1 MQTTRPDSLTQLTHR
16 CRVYRVWA
24 RPTLQTRSLQQPQ
37 QLDDVENKVTRT
49 ARRVPALRLEH

>member
-1 MQTTRPDSLTQLTHR
+1 
-16 CRVYRVWA
+16 VWA